1 MQCAYN
7 ITLRGV
13 RVTIV
18 AVEKAINVTYSECLF
33 VALGIQHAMSMRR
46 ILLSVTCPAV
56 QYFSILSHKEQDFR
70 KKKSLLNIIF
80 VSIFSTT
87 FV

>member
-56 QYFSILSHKEQDFR
+56 QYLSILSHKEQDFR
-70 KKKSLLNIIF
+70 KKTLLNIIF